1 MSAPRRGIGIILT
14 LSLFLPAFGQSPPT
28 APESRAACDAYRIS
42 PSRLLAGLRG
52 YSDEVV
58 EALVRLA
65 QHPQVLE
72 HVAQAIDADQQ
83 GELSVPDASP
93 ELRQAIET
101 LRHAPE
107 LVMLAVTSP
116 EQLERLRALWSVAPD
131 GAAQRLRQLRAGY
144 EQAAREAAWAWQRA
158 LEADPVALGEYREL
172 LTGFCEAQRE
182 AVPGFACARVTDRRY
197 YCACPPDEALLRY
210 AAEVELPRSLGQVL
224 ARWSSE
230 HAPDVIDAHL
240 ERTRVSPPAAVDARL
255 SMHEWPPEQ
264 RAAMW
269 ASVEDAAGPQTLGLV
284 PIILQPPADQPAAA
298 RLAWAVVEHARLWL
312 PPMPAVALSD
322 AEADAESDVEPPTIV
337 VEEAIPGP
345 QTVQHEGI
353 VVYGDLS
360 DQTPGEYVLPPYTG
374 LSYGYSAI
382 GPYYCGPT
390 YYTYT
395 GGAACSS
402 YDVFRSTSRY
412 RTGGVYLHLGRPEC
426 NWWVYY
432 PSYHRRSY
440 HDGSRHTGRPSVS
453 VGPRSRRAPA
463 HGYQAPSPWTQARN
477 RSRYYGYPGSRV
489 GRSSAGTRA
498 IRSGTRSIHAGSRPT
513 IRSGSRPA
521 TRSNLR
527 SAVRSGIRTGVRN
540 GLRDVIHNRIQSGHS
555 RAGSTRSGTRAVRPS
570 SRSGGRSGGARRR

>member
-14 LSLFLPAFGQSPPT
+14 LSLFLPAFGQSPLT

-58 EALVRLA
+58 DALVRLA

-72 HVAQAIDADQQ
+72 RVAQAIDADQQ
-83 GELSVPDASP
+83 GELSMPDASP

-158 LEADPVALGEYREL
+158 VEADPVALGEYRHL

-182 AVPGFACARVTDRRY
+182 AVPDFACAGITDRRY
-197 YCACPPDEALLRY
+197 YYACPPDEAVILY
-210 AAEVELPRSLGQVL
+210 ASETDLPPSLSRVLSRWRSAHGPDIVD
-224 ARWSSE
+224 AR
-230 HAPDVIDAHL
+230 L
-240 ERTRVSPPAAVDARL
+240 ERTRSMAPPAVDAQR
-255 SMHEWPPEQ
+255 SVYDWPTER

-269 ASVEDAAGPQTLGLV
+269 ESAEDVDGRPALGLV
-284 PIILQPPADQPAAA
+284 PVILQPPADQPAAA

-322 AEADAESDVEPPTIV
+322 AEADAESDVEQPGIV

-345 QTVQHEGI
+345 QTMQHDAL

-374 LSYGYSAI
+374 LSHGYSVT
-382 GPYYCGPT
+382 GPYSRGPT

-395 GGAACSS
+395 GGTVCGS
-402 YDVFRSTSRY
+402 YDVFRSTRRY

-440 HDGSRHTGRPSVS
+440 HGGSRNYGRTSVS

-477 RSRYYGYPGSRV
+477 RSRYYGYGDSRV

-540 GLRDVIHNRIQSGHS
+540 GLRDVIRNRIQSGHS
-555 RAGSTRSGTRAVRPS
+555 RAGSTRSGTRAIRPP